1 MIFDVNI
8 SIQCLLSCWFSPL
21 PSPSSQSPLLSSL
34 SWSVTIL
41 FLIYNVYI
49 SVHCSS
55 SPQFL
60 PLPSLVENNAG
71 SLSPYSSASRPY
83 FLKIQ
88 NCKLSQNLDFPG
100 RRSFFLIRM
109 KTAPS
114 QTCCSH
120 HPQFVYRKQFFW
132 LRHFIKIL

>member
-83 FLKIQ
+83 FLKIR
-88 NCKLSQNLDFPG
+88 NCDCQILDYPG
-100 RRSFFLIRM
+100 HRSFNN
-109 KTAPS
+109 
-114 QTCCSH
+114 QTCRSH
-120 HPQFVYRKQFFW
+120 HPKFVYRKQFFW